1 MVKHLSLVKGKYFFE
16 VIYIIFNIFSNFTFI
31 STFTT
36 GQDSSFSQYFKKINS
51 QIYGYSKDI
60 SAKIIDRVQV

>member
-1 MVKHLSLVKGKYFFE
+1 MIKHLSLVKGKDFFK
-16 VIYIIFNIFSNFTFI
+16 VIYIIFNIFSNLTFI

-51 QIYGYSKDI
+51 QIYDYIKDI
-60 SAKIIDRVQV
+60 LTKIIDRVQI